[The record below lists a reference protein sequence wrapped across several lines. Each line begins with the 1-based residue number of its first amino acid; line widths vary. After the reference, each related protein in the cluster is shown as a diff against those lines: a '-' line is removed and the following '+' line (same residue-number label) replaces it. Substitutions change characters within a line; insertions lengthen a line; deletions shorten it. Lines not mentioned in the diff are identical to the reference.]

1 VINGLLAAASGMEA
15 QQAQLDAISNDLA
28 NVSTTGYQSERLGFR
43 DLLYG
48 TAGPAAT
55 GSSVVTGDG
64 AVAQLAGRDRT
75 NGSLQQ
81 TGRSLDVAIQ
91 GPGYIE
97 VRRPDGTIGLTR
109 DGALEVNGARQLTNA
124 EGLPLVPA
132 ITLPSGVSADSLHI
146 AANGTVTAGG
156 RMLGRISLV
165 DVPAPDG
172 LIPAGDSQ
180 YTASA
185 ASGAIR
191 PATGATV
198 TQGALEASNVDVSS
212 EMATMIQ
219 TQRAY
224 EMDSKAIQMQDQML
238 QIANGVK
245 K

>member
-1 VINGLLAAASGMEA
+1 
-15 QQAQLDAISNDLA
+15 
-28 NVSTTGYQSERLGFR
+28 
-43 DLLYG
+43 
-48 TAGPAAT
+48 
-55 GSSVVTGDG
+55 VVTGDG